1 MKDGPGLR
9 VVLALSVCAIGIV
22 SALALEE
29 GDDASGI
36 AEPQAGS
43 ASGADASKPG
53 GAKRNKPV
61 PYLSMEKLSRQ
72 SAQKKTVDLFAVASW
87 QAPAAA
93 LPQPVIAQPAPPPPP
108 VAPPLPFAYMGKFT
122 EPSGKVVVYLGQ
134 GDKAHTVS
142 VGDTVGGTYRVEAL
156 DSKQLTFT
164 YVPLDIKQ
172 TLPIGNAP

>member
-9 VVLALSVCAIGIV
+9 LALVLSVCAIGIV
-22 SALALEE
+22 SALALEDSDE
-29 GDDASGI
+29 ASGI

-43 ASGADASKPG
+43 VNGGDASKSG
-53 GAKRNKPV
+53 TAKSSRPV
-61 PYLSMEKLSRQ
+61 LHLSMEKLSRERG
-72 SAQKKTVDLFAVASW
+72 QKKTVDLFAVASW
-87 QAPAAA
+87 QAPAA
-93 LPQPVIAQPAPPPPP
+93 PPPPPVAAQPAPPPPP
-108 VAPPLPFAYMGKFT
+108 TAPPLPFTYMGRFT

-142 VGDTVGGTYRVEAL
+142 VGDTLGGTYRVEAL

-172 TLPIGNAP
+172 TLPIGNPP